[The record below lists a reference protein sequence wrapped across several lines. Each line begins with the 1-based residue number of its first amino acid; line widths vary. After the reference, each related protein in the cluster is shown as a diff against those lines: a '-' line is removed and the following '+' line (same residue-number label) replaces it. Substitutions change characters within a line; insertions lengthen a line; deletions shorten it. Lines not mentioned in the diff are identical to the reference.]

1 MGANMMLTIGA
12 ILLFG
17 IFLSTT
23 NKLMIGNNQIAS
35 QNEYYIAGISMAQSV
50 IDEAKS
56 KAFDKNTAG
65 QDTMVAVANLT
76 APGSLGRDAG
86 EGTFSYPDTLNSFA
100 PFTPAYKGY
109 YSAALYNDVDDYNNY
124 VRVVTS
130 NRSARNLTIAEGY
143 RLSATVRYGDPL
155 NPNSVSAARSYCKV
169 MTVKVTSPYF
179 RKNRENGG
187 PDTLTLQ
194 YAFTY

>member
-17 IFLSTT
+17 MFLSTT

-56 KAFDKNTAG
+56 KSFDKNTVG
-65 QDTMVAVANLT
+65 QDTMVAVSRFT

-86 EGTFSYPDTLNSFA
+86 EGTFSYPDTSHTSN
-100 PFTPAYKGY
+100 PFTTRYPGF
-109 YSAALYNDVDDYNNY
+109 YSAALYNDIDDYN
-124 VRVVTS
+124 
-130 NRSARNLTIAEGY
+130 GY
-143 RLSATVRYGDPL
+143 
-155 NPNSVSAARSYCKV
+155 
-169 MTVKVTSPYF
+169 
-179 RKNRENGG
+179 
-187 PDTLTLQ
+187 
-194 YAFTY
+194 